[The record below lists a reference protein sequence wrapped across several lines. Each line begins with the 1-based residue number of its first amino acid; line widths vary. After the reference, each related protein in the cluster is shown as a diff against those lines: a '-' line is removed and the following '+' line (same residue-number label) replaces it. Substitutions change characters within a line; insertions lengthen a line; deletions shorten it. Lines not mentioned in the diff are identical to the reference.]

1 MPQSR
6 SSFAIAMEDYKAAG
20 GLRPGIALTLAAVAL
35 IAAIA
40 VGAVHIIDLGK
51 SRESIDERG
60 RTIRAIHSYNAAL
73 EVWRKM
79 AVTPTQFPEQTRLRD
94 SISTTLT
101 AQLSALEEQVQD
113 SVDKRLVAQVLEDL
127 RQPSDAEVWGP
138 ELGIRGRAA
147 MIVLTARQ
155 DSALVRIAAGQGRSQ
170 FFAAVFIG
178 LSLLA
183 AGILVVPMS
192 WVYVRFK
199 RGHPMGT

>member
-1 MPQSR
+1 MPQPR

-40 VGAVHIIDLGK
+40 VGTVHIINLGK
-51 SRESIDERG
+51 SRASIDEG
-60 RTIRAIHSYNAAL
+60 GHTIRAIHSYNAAL

-79 AVTPTQFPEQTRLRD
+79 AVTTTQFPEQTRLRD
-94 SISTTLT
+94 SISGALA

-127 RQPSDAEVWGP
+127 RQPADADVWGP

-155 DSALVRIAAGQGRSQ
+155 DSALVRIAAGQSRSQ

-178 LSLLA
+178 LSLLS
-183 AGILVVPMS
+183 AGILIVPMS
-192 WVYVRFK
+192 WVYVQFK
-199 RGHPMGT
+199 RGHPLGT

>member
-1 MPQSR
+1 MPQPR

-35 IAAIA
+35 VAAIA
-40 VGAVHIIDLGK
+40 VGTMHILNLGK
-51 SRESIDERG
+51 ARTAIDEGG

-94 SISTTLT
+94 SISNTLT

-127 RQPSDAEVWGP
+127 RQPPDADVWGP

-155 DSALVRIAAGQGRSQ
+155 DSALVRIAAGQSRSQ

-183 AGILVVPMS
+183 AGVLIVPMS
-192 WVYVRFK
+192 WVYVQFK
-199 RGHPMGT
+199 RGHPLGT